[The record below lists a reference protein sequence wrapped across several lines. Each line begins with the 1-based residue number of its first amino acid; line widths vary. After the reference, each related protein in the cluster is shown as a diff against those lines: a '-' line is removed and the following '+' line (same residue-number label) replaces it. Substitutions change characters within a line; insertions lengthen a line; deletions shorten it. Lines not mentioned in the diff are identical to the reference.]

1 MAVRYQQ
8 RRDLAL
14 SVLKLH
20 PEVGI
25 DIVEPQGT
33 FYLFL
38 DVRKLGM
45 RSDVVSARL
54 LDEALVAIVPGSV
67 YGGCGE
73 GFLRMTIAVAE
84 RDIEA
89 GLNRLQEWAA
99 QVSHKRLPS

>member
-1 MAVRYQQ
+1 M
-8 RRDLAL
+8 
-14 SVLKLH
+14 
-20 PEVGI
+20 
-25 DIVEPQGT
+25 
-33 FYLFL
+33 
-38 DVRKLGM
+38 
-45 RSDVVSARL
+45 
-54 LDEALVAIVPGSV
+54 VPGSV